1 MKIGSLKGVMDR
13 RDFIKNGFVA
23 GAAAALGG
31 SALFAG
37 SGCRSSVGTC
47 QKRNNKQMKNPVMN
61 GIDNIQAVKNALKN
75 YKIGLVTN
83 PSAIDRECRTVAD
96 LLAAENRVEVFF
108 APEHGIRG
116 DLQNGVKFD
125 DSIDPIYKKKVY
137 SLYRPTLHLTEERV
151 KDIDAIVYDIQDV
164 GSRAFSYLRT
174 LAFLI
179 EDCAKLNKE
188 LIVLDRINPLGLEAV
203 EGVMPEG
210 DFDKRWGYGIPWR
223 FGLTHGEY
231 AKMVN
236 KRYFNN
242 ACRLTVVP
250 CSNLKRD
257 MMFDDM
263 DLFWS
268 NPSPNLPNFTSA
280 LLYAGCTQ
288 FGQTNISEA
297 RGTTR
302 PYEMY
307 GAPFVDA
314 YKVAA
319 ELNKLKLKGVFFRPC
334 AFTAEYNAFKKYLA
348 ECCRGVQIFVTDSH
362 AVNTFEMGMWM
373 LEVFRSCCKEF
384 AIPFPN
390 GRCDVRIFDPVLGS
404 SDWRLGKQS
413 TASFIARGAKES
425 AEFKKSVK
433 EFWIY

>member
-1 MKIGSLKGVMDR
+1 MDR
-13 RDFIKNGFVA
+13 RDFIKNTFTA
-23 GAAAALGG
+23 GAAAILGG
-31 SALFAG
+31 STFAAG
-37 SGCRSSVGTC
+37 GCRSTAANC
-47 QKRNNKQMKNPVMN
+47 QSGSRKAAGSQVLN
-61 GIDNIQAVKNALKN
+61 GIDNTNDLKNALKN
-75 YKIGLVTN
+75 YKIGVVTN
-83 PSAIDRECRTVAD
+83 PSAINRSGYMLAD

-125 DSIDPIYKKKVY
+125 DTIDPVYGKKVY
-137 SLYRPTLHLTEERV
+137 SIYGANAHLTEERV
-151 KDIDAIVYDIQDV
+151 RNIDAIVYDIQDV
-164 GSRAFSYLRT
+164 GSRPYSYLRT
-174 LAFLI
+174 IAFLI

-188 LIVLDRINPLGLEAV
+188 LIILDRINPLGLESF
-203 EGVMPEG
+203 EGVMPEEAM
-210 DFDKRWGYGIPWR
+210 DKRWGYGVSQR

-231 AKMVN
+231 ARMVN

-242 ACRLTVVP
+242 ACRLTVVK

-257 MMFDDM
+257 MMFDDFNM
-263 DLFWS
+263 FWS

-280 LLYAGCTQ
+280 LLYAGCAA

-314 YKVAA
+314 YKVADK
-319 ELNKLKLKGVFFRPC
+319 LNKLNLPGVFFRPC
-334 AFTAEYNAFKKYLA
+334 AFTASSNAFKKYVN
-348 ECCRGVQIFVTDSH
+348 ECCRGVQPFVTDCRKI
-362 AVNTFEMGMWM
+362 NTFEVGMWM
-373 LEVFRSCCKEF
+373 LEVFRNSCKEF

-404 SDWRLGKQS
+404 SDWRTGKQS
-413 TASFIARGAKES
+413 TAEFIDRGARES

-433 EFWIY
+433 EFMIY